1 MQSLVP
7 FYKKHHA
14 GGHYGAAGFR
24 KVTKVLDALA
34 GVDIKTVLDWGAG
47 AQTLSKALRNARPG
61 WVVTS
66 YDPAIP
72 GIDVRPDGPFDAVVS
87 TDVLEHIPYEEIDS
101 VIQELIALTGKV
113 GYHHIA
119 TFPASL
125 RLPDGR
131 DAHLILQP
139 AAWWKERFEANGATV
154 SKAFDTAKPNGRD
167 PTYACITIVKEPS
180 LGNP

>member
-1 MQSLVP
+1 MGKYVE

-14 GGHYGAAGFR
+14 NAHYGSAGFR
-24 KVTKVLDALA
+24 KVTKVLAALE
-34 GVDIKTVLDWGAG
+34 GVEIKTVLDWGAG
-47 AQTLSKALRNARPG
+47 AQTLGKALRNARTA
-61 WVVTS
+61 WVVSS

-72 GIDVRPDGPFDAVVS
+72 GIDTRPETTFDAVVS

-101 VIQELIALTGKV
+101 VIQELVALTGKI

-139 AAWWKERFEANGATV
+139 AAWWKERFEANGANVTV
-154 SKAFDTAKPNGRD
+154 ATDTGKMNGRD
-167 PTYACITIVKEPS
+167 PTYACITIRKD
-180 LGNP
+180 